1 MLYCTVCKRKEAFMK
16 ITENSLN
23 EPDLPVEPEIS
34 PTSSEPLSEKEKLKI
49 MSGKDKVWYIWEYYK
64 FPIFGTIL
72 GIILIWTIA
81 SSVYRSGFE
90 TVLHCMYLNNLQEEL
105 NTAPLDEDFAAY
117 LNLGKKQMITTES
130 SYITYGDNITEF
142 TYASMAKISALI
154 AAKDLDIMICDRE
167 NFEHF
172 AAMDGGLDLE
182 EFLPAELLARVS
194 DRLVYMSNE
203 ERQYHAYGI
212 DLSGTEFAAQS
223 NLTQDPPILLI
234 VSNSVRTKTVFALL
248 DYIFAP

>member
-1 MLYCTVCKRKEAFMK
+1 MKGSTMK

-23 EPDLPVEPEIS
+23 EPNLPVDPEMTLTS
-34 PTSSEPLSEKEKLKI
+34 PEPLSEKEKLKT
-49 MSGKDKVWYIWEYYK
+49 MTGKDKVWYIWEYYK
-64 FPIFGTIL
+64 FPIFGVIL

-81 SSVYRSGFE
+81 GSVYRSSFE
-90 TVLHCMYLNNLQEEL
+90 TVLHCMYLNNRQEEL

-117 LNLGKKQMITTES
+117 LELGRKQMITTES
-130 SYITYGDNITEF
+130 VYITYGDNITEL

-167 NFEHF
+167 NFAHY
-172 AAMDGGLDLE
+172 ASMDGGLDLE
-182 EFLPAELLARVS
+182 EVLPAELLARVF
-194 DRLVYMSNE
+194 DRLEYAANE
-203 ERQYHAYGI
+203 EGQSHAYGI
-212 DLSGTEFAAQS
+212 DLSGTGFASQS

-234 VSNSVRTKTVFALL
+234 VSNSTRTETVFAFL